1 MTSFQLDSFTPE
13 QIRISKGW
21 FFLGIFALIAS
32 GVFSILL
39 VLSRTPAISDF
50 IPWIDFFHTA
60 LVVHVDLSVL
70 IWFIAFSAIF
80 WSLNNQKSALL
91 FDQLV
96 LLLTLIGTF
105 LIISTPFMGQ
115 AHPVINNYIP
125 VLNDRP
131 FLAGLVLIAA
141 AIGLLTIRSLLHTKA
156 PDPRKPAGVLRFGIF
171 LSIITVAMTLV
182 AQYLSYA
189 NLQLGDN
196 AHLYYEYL
204 FWGSGHTLQFS
215 HILLLYVAWF
225 WLSSLTGSRFAF
237 KPVTYATLFAI
248 SFFPVLL
255 VPLIYFNFP
264 VFSPEHLAYFSDL
277 MRYGGIAAIP
287 LGALLAL
294 KVIDPVS
301 INNNDK
307 PIRYAFI
314 WSVVLFASGG
324 ILGFLIDGVNV
335 VIPAHYHGSIVGVT
349 LAFMGMSYL
358 LLPVFGYTPPSG
370 KLARYQPAIYAS
382 GQMMHIIG
390 LAWSGGYGVQR
401 KTAGAAQGLDS
412 VSQVTAMG
420 MMGLGGLIAIIGGTI
435 FLVVVLV
442 SIYRK

>member
-1 MTSFQLDSFTPE
+1 
-13 QIRISKGW
+13 
-21 FFLGIFALIAS
+21 
-32 GVFSILL
+32 
-39 VLSRTPAISDF
+39 
-50 IPWIDFFHTA
+50 
-60 LVVHVDLSVL
+60 
-70 IWFIAFSAIF
+70 
-80 WSLNNQKSALL
+80 
-91 FDQLV
+91 
-96 LLLTLIGTF
+96 
-105 LIISTPFMGQ
+105 MGQ

-125 VLNDRP
+125 VLNDSP
-131 FLAGLVLIAA
+131 FLVGLVLIAL
-141 AIGLLTIRSLLHTKA
+141 AIGLLTLRSLFHTTA
-156 PDPRKPAGVLRFGIF
+156 PDLRQPAGVIRFGIF
-171 LSIITVAMTLV
+171 LSIITVAMTLI
-182 AQYLSYA
+182 AQFLSYV
-189 NLQLGDN
+189 NLQQGEN

-215 HILLLYVAWF
+215 HVLLLYVAWF
-225 WLSSLTGSRFAF
+225 WMSSLTGSDFLL
-237 KPVTYATLFAI
+237 KPATYTALFAL
-248 SFFPVLL
+248 SFLPVLL
-255 VPLIYFNFP
+255 VPLIYVGFP
-264 VFSPEHLAYFSDL
+264 VFSPEHLGYFSDL

-287 LGALLAL
+287 LGALLAV
-294 KVIDPVS
+294 KIIDPVS
-301 INNNDK
+301 SDNTKK

-324 ILGFLIDGVNV
+324 ILGFLIDGINV

-370 KLARYQPAIYAS
+370 KLARYQPAIYAG

-435 FLVVVLV
+435 FLVVVLI